1 MATIQDVARQAAV
14 STATVSRV
22 LSHPDLVAKAT
33 RKRVLQAVERLGYEP
48 NRMARNLRRARASKI
63 LLTVPVIS
71 NPVFGDM
78 IQGVERVAREA
89 GYAVILGE
97 TLNIPEQEDAYSTM
111 LASREVDGIIF
122 TSPIVPVSL
131 TQAIQKHG
139 GRAPI
144 VNAFEY
150 SPDFGVSS
158 VHIDDAGAAELAVT
172 HLIELGHRRIGA
184 ISGTMLAM
192 TSRDRLRGVQAAM
205 DRHGLADDL
214 RIRHGDF
221 SIESGAV
228 AAGELIAGGVT
239 ALFSFSD
246 EMAIG
251 ALAGIRRAGLSCP
264 RDISLIGFDGI
275 RFGRYLDP
283 PLTTIVQPAEDVGS
297 RAARILLDTIAGT
310 QSDLLDVVLP
320 HELVVRGSTGPAP
333 TTQSVMREI

>member
-1 MATIQDVARQAAV
+1 MATIQDVARYAAV

-22 LSHPDLVAKAT
+22 LSQPGLVATAT
-33 RKRVLQAVERLGYEP
+33 RTRVLQAVERLGYEP
-48 NRMARNLRRARASKI
+48 NRMARNLRQARASKI

-97 TLNIPEQEDAYSTM
+97 TLQNPGQQDVYSMM

-122 TSPIVPVSL
+122 TSPIVPPSL
-131 TQAIQKHG
+131 AQAIAKQG

-144 VNAFEY
+144 VNAFEH
-150 SPDFGVSS
+150 SADFGVSS
-158 VHIDDAGAAELAVT
+158 VHIDDGGAAELAVT

-184 ISGTMLAM
+184 IPGVMEAM
-192 TSRDRLRGVQAAM
+192 TSRDRLRGVRMAM
-205 DRHGLADDL
+205 TRHGLADEL

-221 SIESGAV
+221 TIESGLV
-228 AAGELIAGGVT
+228 AASALMADGVT
-239 ALFSFSD
+239 GLFCFSD

-251 ALAGIRRAGLSCP
+251 ALAAVRQAGLGCP
-264 RDISLIGFDGI
+264 SDISVIGFDGI
-275 RFGRYLDP
+275 RFGRYCDP
-283 PLTTIVQPAEDVGS
+283 PLTTIAQPAEDVGS
-297 RAARILLDTIAGT
+297 RAARILLETIAGT
-310 QSDLLDVVLP
+310 QTELLDVILP

-333 TTQSVMREI
+333 GR